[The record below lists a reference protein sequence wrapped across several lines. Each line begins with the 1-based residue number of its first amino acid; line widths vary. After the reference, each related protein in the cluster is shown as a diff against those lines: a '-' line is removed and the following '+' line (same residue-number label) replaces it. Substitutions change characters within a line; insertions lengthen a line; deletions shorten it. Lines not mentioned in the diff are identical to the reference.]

1 MVAALAAAAPIVL
14 LGLLGSYGVAG
25 SVGLSLGGLVA
36 ADGLSFAGL
45 VVCNRLAVCRSVGL
59 ACGCVAV
66 VLILLAGCKSKNE
79 AESKDKS
86 YDLLCHFSYLRI

>member
-1 MVAALAAAAPIVL
+1 MVAAMAAAALSVL
-14 LGLLGSYGVAG
+14 LGRGSNSVAG

-36 ADGLSFAGL
+36 ARGFCIAGL
-45 VVCNRLAVCRSVGL
+45 VICNRLAVCGSVGL

-79 AESKDKS
+79 SESKDKS
-86 YDLLCHFSYLRI
+86 YDLLCHFCYLRI

>member
-1 MVAALAAAAPIVL
+1 M
-14 LGLLGSYGVAG
+14 
-25 SVGLSLGGLVA
+25 A

-59 ACGCVAV
+59 ACGGVAV

-86 YDLLCHFSYLRI
+86 YDLLCHFSYLRKNFSSFQRAYPGAVLKRMSP